1 MHVNA
6 QVVPSQVAVAFA
18 GGMHGV
24 QAAPHALTLTLAAQ
38 APLHK
43 W

>member
-1 MHVNA
+1 LQVKP

-24 QAAPHALTLTLAAQ
+24 QTVPHALTLTLAVQ